1 MNTDTLKG
9 KWNQLKGDLKSK
21 WGQIT
26 DDEFTQIAGDKDKLI
41 GKIQERYGRKK
52 EEAACEVNEFFQRHE
67 KATTAN
73 FGMRDQNQNPN
84 QKTDDRNRKI
94 S

>member
-41 GKIQERYGRKK
+41 GKIQERYGRKR
-52 EEAACEVNEFFQRHE
+52 EEATREVNEFFQRHE
-67 KATTAN
+67 KATTASFN
-73 FGMRDQNQNPN
+73 N
-84 QKTDDRNRKI
+84 QKPEDRNRKV